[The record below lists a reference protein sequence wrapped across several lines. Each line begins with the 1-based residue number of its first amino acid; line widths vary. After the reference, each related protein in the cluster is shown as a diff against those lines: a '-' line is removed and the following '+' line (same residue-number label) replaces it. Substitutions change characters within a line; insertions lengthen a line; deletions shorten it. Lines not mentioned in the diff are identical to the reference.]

1 MRRRCELMA
10 EECYLER
17 DLALAEEY
25 KKYLKIIKIKI
36 KLYIVRRKLYAIKK
50 EK

>member
-1 MRRRCELMA
+1 MRRRYELLA

-25 KKYLKIIKIKI
+25 KKFLKIIKTKIKI
-36 KLYIVRRKLYAIKK
+36 CLVRRKLYAIKK